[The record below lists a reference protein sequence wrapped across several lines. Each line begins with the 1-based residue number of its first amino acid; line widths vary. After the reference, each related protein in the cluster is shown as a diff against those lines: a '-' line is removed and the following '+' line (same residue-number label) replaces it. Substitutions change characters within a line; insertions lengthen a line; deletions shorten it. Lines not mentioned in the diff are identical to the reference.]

1 MLISFFVHQKDLQI
15 EAAADG
21 AEPDA
26 DFHLE
31 FSEVL
36 IVRVVV
42 AVEPDGDFPLGFS
55 EASIVLVA
63 GDVFAL
69 VELMFAAA
77 LLGTVYPD
85 NSRNAW
91 RQCSTSSRHPVK

>member
-1 MLISFFVHQKDLQI
+1 MGCWLAGTVADGVAPDVVEI

-26 DFHLE
+26 DFLLE

-36 IVRVVV
+36 IVLVVV

-77 LLGTVYPD
+77 LLV
-85 NSRNAW
+85 AFA
-91 RQCSTSSRHPVK
+91 SSESSAPPVVSS